1 LIRVGL
7 TARDRLRV
15 GLAWGLALAVI
26 LGVLGIALTPEP
38 ARAHGG
44 EQLAVPILEHVAP
57 TVPGVK
63 IEVAHSVN
71 YQFVARNDSGQPIT
85 FLADSGEPFLRIGPG
100 GVEGNFASPTFFDS
114 NDPQG
119 ASQFPEQAKP
129 GPDVPPIWRRLA
141 AEPSWGWYDHRLHPA
156 DPVLQP
162 EVVKANKLAVVG
174 RWKVPIRLGDA
185 AGEVAG
191 RFEFRP
197 AIGSYTMVQKSSL
210 TPAEGLKIQVVPASR
225 VPAIFVENLSPE
237 PIVVLG
243 KEDEPFAR
251 IGPTGAEV
259 NLRSPT
265 WVEVQQARGQDPSEA
280 ADPTAEPKWQQ
291 VAEGPRWTWLEFRAA
306 APHTD
311 PPPAIVEGGRATTVR
326 TWSIPYLVGGQRRT
340 VDGITEF
347 VPIAVLRERAGSPGG
362 SEPGGGSDVPRYAGF
377 ALAAAVLGGGGWL
390 VTSVL
395 RNRSSE

>member
-1 LIRVGL
+1 M
-7 TARDRLRV
+7 TARDRLRAG

-26 LGVLGIALTPEP
+26 GLVPDP
-38 ARAHGG
+38 AWGHGG
-44 EQLAVPILEHVAP
+44 EQLAEPILENVAP

-63 IEVAHSVN
+63 IEVAHSVS
-71 YQFVARNDSGQPIT
+71 YQFVARNDSGQAIT

-100 GVEGNFASPTFFDS
+100 GVEGNFASPAFFDS

-119 ASQFPEQAKP
+119 STNFPEQARP
-129 GPDVPPIWRRLA
+129 GPDVPPIWRRIA

-156 DPVLQP
+156 DPVLKP
-162 EVVKANKLAVVG
+162 EVVKANKVAVVG
-174 RWKVPIRLGDA
+174 RWTVPIRLGDTP
-185 AGEVAG
+185 GEVTG

-197 AIGSYTMVQKSSL
+197 AVGSYTMIQKSSP

-259 NLRSPT
+259 NVKSPM
-265 WVEVQQARGQDPSEA
+265 WVEVQQARGQDPSEE

-291 VAEGPRWTWLEFRAA
+291 VADGPRWTWLEFRAA

-311 PPPAIVEGGRATTVR
+311 PPQAIVKSDRATTVR

-347 VPIAVLRERAGSPGG
+347 VPLSVARERAGIGG
-362 SEPGGGSDVPRYAGF
+362 PESDDGSDLPLYAGV
-377 ALAAAVLGGGGWL
+377 AVAAAVLGGGGWL
-390 VTSVL
+390 VTSNL
-395 RNRSSE
+395 RNRSTRK

>member
-1 LIRVGL
+1 M
-7 TARDRLRV
+7 TARLRA
-15 GLAWGLALAVI
+15 GLAWCLALAVI
-26 LGVLGIALTPEP
+26 GLAPEP
-38 ARAHGG
+38 ASGHGG

-57 TVPGVK
+57 TVAGVK

-71 YQFVARNDSGQPIT
+71 YQFVARNDSGQTIT
-85 FLADSGEPFLRIGPG
+85 FLADSGEPFLRIGPT
-100 GVEGNFASPTFFDS
+100 GVEGNFASPTFYDS

-119 ASQFPEQAKP
+119 ATQFPEQAKP
-129 GPDVPPIWRRLA
+129 GPDVPPIWRRVA
-141 AEPSWGWYDHRLHPA
+141 AEPTWGWYDHRLHPA
-156 DPVLQP
+156 DPILEPQ
-162 EVVKANKLAVVG
+162 VVKDNKVAVLG
-174 RWKVPIRLGDA
+174 RWKVPIRVGDA
-185 AGEVAG
+185 PGEVAG

-197 AIGSYTMVQKSSL
+197 TIGSYTMVQTSSQ
-210 TPAEGLKIQVVPASR
+210 TPVEGLKIQVVPASR

-243 KEDEPFAR
+243 REDEPFAR

-259 NLRSPT
+259 NVKSPT
-265 WVEVQQARGQDPSEA
+265 WVEVQQARGQDPSEE

-291 VAEGPRWTWLEFRAA
+291 VADAPRWTWLELRAA

-311 PPPAIVEGGRATTVR
+311 PPQAIIESDRATTVR

-347 VPIAVLRERAGSPGG
+347 VPLAVLRERAENPDGSA
-362 SEPGGGSDVPRYAGF
+362 PGGGSDVPRYAGL